1 MVPVKV
7 EFTGEEYEQ
16 AEKAAAD
23 RGVSLAD
30 LCRKAVED
38 FAKRAKYIRKE
49 GFLTRAQLAEAL
61 GVCPRTVGN
70 YMADPENPIP
80 HSIVRGRPRF
90 RYTDVKAWVRSQDS
104 AAKKAGRKA

>member
-1 MVPVKV
+1 MIPVEV
-7 EFTGEEYEQ
+7 EFTADLYEQ
-16 AEKAAAD
+16 AEKVAAD

-30 LCRKAVED
+30 LCRKTMAD
-38 FAKRAKYIRKE
+38 FAKRARYLRKE
-49 GFLTRAQLAEAL
+49 GFLNRAQLAEAL

-90 RYTDVKAWVRSQDS
+90 RYTEVKAWVRSQDS